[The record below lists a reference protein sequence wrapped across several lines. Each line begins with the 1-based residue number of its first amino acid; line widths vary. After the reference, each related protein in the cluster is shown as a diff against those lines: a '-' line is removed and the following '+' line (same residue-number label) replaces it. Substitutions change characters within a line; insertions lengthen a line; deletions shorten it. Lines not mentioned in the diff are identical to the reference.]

1 MQQTRNSRV
10 TVPQNSKAP
19 TKLQLTTPP
28 SVHNDGSGTENG
40 VNSPNLDSASA
51 REQDLQKTESSA
63 QRTAMQKM
71 PQSLS
76 NLKANSL
83 STMQ

>member
-1 MQQTRNSRV
+1 M
-10 TVPQNSKAP
+10 PMHGKAP

-28 SVHNDGSGTENG
+28 NIDCSGTEVG
-40 VNSPNLDSASA
+40 VNSPNQDSASA

-71 PQSLS
+71 PESL
-76 NLKANSL
+76 
-83 STMQ
+83 